1 MLHNV
6 YFSASDLEGP
16 EFKGEHLALDS
27 DTDGLIDQRKKK
39 KRKHKH
45 HKHKKD
51 KLIEREDERKE
62 ERQERYSC
70 IADRCFN

>member
-1 MLHNV
+1 M
-6 YFSASDLEGP
+6 EGP
-16 EFKGEHLALDS
+16 EFKGERLVLDS
-27 DTDGLIDQRKKK
+27 DADGLIDQRKKK

-51 KLIEREDERKE
+51 KLIERDDERRE

-70 IADRCFN
+70 MVNRHFTVN